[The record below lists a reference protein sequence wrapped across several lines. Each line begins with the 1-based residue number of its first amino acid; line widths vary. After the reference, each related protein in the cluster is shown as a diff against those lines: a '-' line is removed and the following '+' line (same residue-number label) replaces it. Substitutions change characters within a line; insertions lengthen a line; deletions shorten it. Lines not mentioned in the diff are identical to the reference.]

1 MLGILRHMFDSS
13 CEKGPLSAAGIAE
26 IFSGCAD
33 FERREVLPGLEG
45 GRCLSVCWVDG
56 LADGAAIAEDILRP
70 LTEQARTEGLCER
83 RLLEL
88 LERGAGH
95 VTVAESPGGPYT
107 PPLLRAIYEAGG
119 YTELAQTYGFSLN
132 FDCSYGSLEAPQG
145 QRCTRFDV
153 IQPVLEADLL
163 VDIAKLKTHGMMGL
177 SAAVKNLFGCVPG
190 LMKPELH
197 CRFPE
202 REAFGE
208 MVADLCCALKP
219 ALCVVDGIVGMEG
232 NGPTGGKPRLVGALA
247 ASRDPFALDMV
258 CASLI
263 HQNPVHVPY
272 LRAGMKRGVCPES
285 LDELSLW
292 GVPVQSLAVSDFIQP
307 ESCSVNFLDWLP
319 KFLRPLAEKVATPVP
334 KIQTNHC
341 VGCGKCAESCP
352 QHTIRIAG
360 GHAVI
365 DYRKCIRCYCCHE
378 MCPKHVIDI
387 KRFRL
392 FRF

>member
-1 MLGILRHMFDSS
+1 MVPLKQ
-13 CEKGPLSAAGIAE
+13 KGQVCLSACKTYAFEEVHAALRE
-26 IFSGCAD
+26 QLDALHVEELLFPGCRVVIKPNLVIRSKP
-33 FERREVLPGLEG
+33 EEG
-45 GRCLSVCWVDG
+45 VITHPVVV
-56 LADGAAIAEDILRP
+56 AAVAV
-70 LTEQARTEGLCER
+70 
-83 RLLEL
+83 EL

-145 QRCTRFDV
+145 QRCKRFDV

-247 ASRDPFALDMV
+247 SSRDPFALDMV
-258 CASLI
+258 CASLV
-263 HQNPVHVPY
+263 HQDPMHVPY

-285 LDELSLW
+285 LDGLSLW

-334 KIQTNHC
+334 RIQTNHC